1 MSKNT
6 NGKIIDEMIQHDK
19 ERITR
24 NYKFI
29 AKGVRIID
37 PFTTHIGENVK
48 IGADTVVYPSTI
60 IESDVK
66 IGKGCTI
73 GPFARIRKGVTL
85 KDDVTIGN
93 FVEIVRSII
102 STGSKVKH
110 LTYIGDTFVEEGVN
124 IGAGTI
130 VANYDGKNKH
140 QTRIK
145 KGAFIGSGSILV
157 APVNVGRKA
166 MTGAGSV
173 VTRNKHVPDGGL
185 VVGVPARLIVR
196 K

>member
-1 MSKNT
+1 MKN
-6 NGKIIDEMIQHDK
+6 NNNCKMIDELIRQDK

-24 NYKFI
+24 IYKFI
-29 AKGVRIID
+29 TKGVKIID

-73 GPFARIRKGVTL
+73 GPFARIRKGVTI
-85 KDDVTIGN
+85 KNDVTIGN
-93 FVEIVRSII
+93 FVEIVRSVI
-102 STGSKVKH
+102 SNGSKVKH
-110 LTYIGDTFVEEGVN
+110 LTYIGDAFVEEDVN

-140 QTRIK
+140 RTLIK

-157 APVNVGRKA
+157 APVRVGRKA

-173 VTRNKHVPDGGL
+173 VTRNKHVPDGGV
-185 VVGVPARLIVR
+185 VVGVPARLLN
-196 K
+196 KK